1 MITYNCLISI
11 HVTASTDD
19 ERDRAVRV
27 IGRLLGNGNVDKRDG
42 IWGDCLETD
51 AIFSHWI
58 NPTDIVLFRRLSS
71 LLIRLRVA
79 LRQEAVFVE
88 FLTPNCPFA
97 IVIEADD
104 SLDDVFDQIIRQ
116 IRPNLPDW
124 LDPLAIPVN
133 SDRISVR

>member
-1 MITYNCLISI
+1 
-11 HVTASTDD
+11 
-19 ERDRAVRV
+19 
-27 IGRLLGNGNVDKRDG
+27 
-42 IWGDCLETD
+42 
-51 AIFSHWI
+51 
-58 NPTDIVLFRRLSS
+58 
-71 LLIRLRVA
+71 
-79 LRQEAVFVE
+79 VFVE